1 MADKLMFPIGFDL
14 EEGVKQV
21 QKEWD
26 SKYQKKISKA
36 ISDKPIEVNLKINA
50 TGLDK
55 DLKHINELASKL
67 KKTIKELSQ
76 SQREYDKARKVSAQ
90 ADQAEMRAKRE
101 NIRLGIEE
109 ATQTD
114 AIRQKKANAALA
126 EQRLANAKVNGT
138 NQTRMQNAEY
148 GKQSRLL
155 ANIMAKMVAYAS
167 IHQALNIARRIRE
180 TTAEFELQRVALG
193 ALIQDTYKANAIFEQ
208 IKVQAVRSPF
218 EVKDLVTYTKQLA
231 AYGTKADELMGTMN
245 MLADISAGLGVD
257 MNRIILAYGQVQA
270 ASVLKGTELRQFT
283 EAGIPMV
290 EMLAQYYSTLRD
302 EVVSTAEVF
311 KMISAKE
318 VPFQAVKDILEDLTS
333 EGGRFYEMQAT
344 QAKTLAG
351 QWNNMKDALSIMF
364 DEMGRTETVRALF
377 EGLID
382 VVKWLALNW
391 ERVWKAVKTVGY
403 VYGGLKVAASI
414 TKLLSFETLSYAKAS
429 RLAKIRAAEYN
440 AATLKGNGL
449 AVINAARLKMQ
460 THAMRKY
467 AAATNFATK
476 AVWKL
481 WAAMLANPVTAI
493 VSLVAA
499 MAGLALWAGKSKD
512 EMDAFHD
519 KMRDAVRD
527 SVEHTVLLS
536 NRFKQLAEEVVKSA
550 DGSEKQQ
557 KALRRLKQQFGEMFP
572 DYQLTVEYLRQ
583 MHEEASGTATA
594 FDSMVEH
601 IKAFSGEKM
610 RQQFIENYNQ
620 KLQEQFS
627 NVFSRMTDGL
637 GKNWSELLGVVLNEG
652 LEVNGDEMAQKVL
665 KAWEKSW
672 GSEIPYVSE
681 NTSLTPTMGSR
692 FITKYLTQQ
701 DSLNEM
707 LGKLTTTDKDFRE
720 QYHLNDLR
728 EILQLVQAFANAQ
741 ATINGIMKDFD
752 YLDPEMAAINK
763 EVSKFETKLEEI
775 RNEATGETLLDKN
788 FAIERGMYSAMWN
801 AVKAI
806 TQEDNEVVKAIM
818 DDYTS
823 GVRLE
828 EIFSK
833 YAIGA
838 KEADGLSKIFEHKP
852 VFTDSWRQALEDLTG
867 YIDEGNKKVTV
878 YSSDQIKAFSS
889 LPNALEDVAKKYKE
903 LAKEGKVLARIKSSG
918 GISDPEEIE
927 QLNTQIDKTKH
938 KLEALYSFLARYGM
952 LDLIDDEDTKE
963 WITLIKNQ
971 TKFMEEY
978 KKGYDDLRKTKGIG
992 QALAEDKNIRRA
1004 QGITLGINVDT
1015 LNAPKENLEK
1025 WYEQT
1030 VAAIQEKI
1038 ADLGGEEWTGIGVE
1052 AILSKDTRSK
1062 TIKALQQLLQEILTA
1077 QGKFNTDEAVKT
1089 DEKILKNITQ
1099 KLSRTKAASEFFDR
1113 MLGLTGDKELTASLT
1128 MSVYG
1133 EGGDQ
1138 LGAELAKQTAEE
1150 FKQTYKDISF
1160 SKDAISED
1168 GLFNWTQ
1175 IEKEAKAH
1183 ANSIGETVN
1192 EDLQKAIEKGKQDQA
1207 KRIESFVKELEA
1219 AKTYGEKLVKLHQQ
1233 TQQRIKDINETVTDE
1248 NAKGELTKK
1257 ANKLYAKKVSEL
1269 QYEAFKDSPMYV
1281 SMFEKLDATSGAMLR
1296 NMRQYMT
1303 DLQDS
1308 WNNLDPTQL
1317 KELQSRL
1324 NKIDE
1329 QLASRNPFESIVS
1342 GLKEYHEL
1350 SKGGNSRAQD
1360 EMALFNATKARMEAE
1375 KEYQEAVQSKASIE
1389 VLNKL
1394 KEKLDGC
1401 VAVEKSAAKQ
1411 MQQWDDAIQKAVNG
1425 INNLSK
1431 VFDVIKAVTKAINDM
1446 SAALGGFGD
1455 AADDEFWNTI
1465 LGGVDK
1471 FLEGTL
1477 SAATGVGQILAGDIF
1492 GGVTSMISGISN
1504 LATSL
1509 VDWIYA
1515 DRIKDANK
1523 EIEYQAD
1530 ILDNLSY
1537 AYERL
1542 EKAQEKAFGS
1552 EYIDVYHQKLANLQ
1566 AQYDAYRK
1574 QLDAE
1579 QSKGKKADDAKINE
1593 YEDSMKKT
1601 ADAIKD
1607 MQTQLSEHLLGTD
1620 LASAA
1625 RDFASAWID
1634 AYKDFSSTTDAM
1646 KDKFQDMI
1654 QNMIVESFAAKV
1666 MESALDP
1673 IFTKIDEMS
1682 KDGVLDM
1689 NEAAQVAGLAQTAI
1703 GNIDVGMNNLMA
1715 ALQAAGISVRG
1726 MGGDLTGISR
1736 DIATASEESI
1746 LGLAAGINTQNYYI
1760 SQVPAK
1766 MDIIIGLLR
1775 GEGAMAQGSTVTLQD
1790 LVTLQ
1795 NQHLSYLPTI
1805 AQHTADTVAQC
1816 QRAADACETMAR
1828 QLGSVIKPQGAEA
1841 AYRVATILY
1850 NK

>member
-14 EEGVKQV
+14 EAGVKQV
-21 QKEWD
+21 QKDWD

-36 ISDKPIEVNLKINA
+36 ISDKPIEVKLKINA
-50 TGLDK
+50 EGFDK
-55 DLKHINELASKL
+55 DLKQLRELADAL
-67 KKTIKELSQ
+67 KKSIKDLSAAQKEYSDTVKSQEQAKQATIKT
-76 SQREYDKARKVSAQ
+76 QRDKIKLNVDEKTQ
-90 ADQAEMRAKRE
+90 
-101 NIRLGIEE
+101 EE
-109 ATQTD
+109 KIA
-114 AIRQKKANAALA
+114 RQKLQTALA
-126 EQRLANAKVNGT
+126 EQRLTNAKANGV
-138 NQTRMQNAEY
+138 NQTRAQNSAY
-148 GKQSRLL
+148 RTQSNVLT
-155 ANIMAKMVAYAS
+155 NIMTKMAAYAS
-167 IHQALNIARRIRE
+167 IHQAMNFIRQIRE

-218 EVKDLVTYTKQLA
+218 QVKELVTYTKQLA
-231 AYGTKADELMGTMN
+231 AYGIKAEELMGTMN

-290 EMLAQYYSTLRD
+290 ELLAQYYSTLRD

-351 QWNNMKDALSIMF
+351 QWNNMKDAWSIML
-364 DEMGRTETVRALF
+364 DELGRTKEMQIIFRS
-377 EGLID
+377 LINL
-382 VVKWLALNW
+382 VKYLALNW
-391 ERVWKAVKTVGY
+391 EKVWMAVKTVAY
-403 VYGGLKVAASI
+403 TYGALKAGTAI
-414 TKLLSFETLSYAKAS
+414 TKLLSFTTIGYTASLRKLSVAKQLDNKTTFVA
-429 RLAKIRAAEYN
+429 
-440 AATLKGNGL
+440 NGL
-449 AVINAARLKMQ
+449 AAITAKRMRLAALATVK
-460 THAMRKY
+460 
-467 AAATNFATK
+467 AAKAANFASK

-481 WAAMLANPVTAI
+481 VAAMMATPVGTITA
-493 VSLVAA
+493 LVAA
-499 MAGLALWAGKSKD
+499 IAGIALWTSKSKN

-519 KMRDAVRD
+519 KMREAVRD
-527 SVEHTVLLS
+527 SVGHTVLLS
-536 NRFKQLAEEVVKSA
+536 SRFKQLAEEVVKSA
-550 DGSEKQQ
+550 DGSKKQQ
-557 KALRRLKQQFGEMFP
+557 EALRRLKQQFGDMFP

-583 MHEEASGTATA
+583 MHEEASGTADA
-594 FDSMVEH
+594 FDSMIEH

-627 NVFSRMTDGL
+627 DTFSRMTDGL
-637 GKNWSELLGVVLNEG
+637 GKNWSELLGVILNEG
-652 LEVNGDEMAQKVL
+652 LEVSGDEMAQKVL

-672 GSEIPYVSE
+672 GTAIPYRADIEPYVGTVMS
-681 NTSLTPTMGSR
+681 
-692 FITKYLTQQ
+692 YLEQT
-701 DSLNEM
+701 DSLEAM
-707 LGKLTTTDKDFRE
+707 LSKLNNTKLADKRADFISE
-720 QYHLNDLR
+720 YQLNDLR

-741 ATINGIMKDFD
+741 NTINGIMKDFD
-752 YLDPEMAAINK
+752 ALDPEMAAINE
-763 EVSKFETKLEEI
+763 EVAKFETMLNNI
-775 RNEATGETLLDKN
+775 RNEATGENLLEKD
-788 FAIERGMYSAMWN
+788 FAIEQGMLSAMKK

-806 TQEDNEVVKAIM
+806 TKEDDEVVQAIM

-828 EIFSK
+828 EIFRK

-838 KEADGLSKIFEHKP
+838 KEAYGLSKIFEYKP

-878 YSSDQIKAFSS
+878 YSSDQIKALSS

-1015 LNAPKENLEK
+1015 LNAPKENLGK
-1025 WYEQT
+1025 WYKQT

-1062 TIKALQQLLQEILTA
+1062 TIKALQKLLQEILTA

-1089 DEKILKNITQ
+1089 DEKILKDITQ

-1150 FKQTYKDISF
+1150 FRTKFKGISF
-1160 SKDAISED
+1160 SKKAISDE
-1168 GLFNWTQ
+1168 GLFNWHQ

-1183 ANSIGETVN
+1183 ANSVGEKVN
-1192 EDLQKAIEKGKQDQA
+1192 EDLQKAIDKGKQDQA

-1248 NAKGELTKK
+1248 NAKGELTDR
-1257 ANKLYAKKVSEL
+1257 ANELYAKEVSKL

-1281 SMFEKLDATSGAMLR
+1281 NMFEKLDATSGAMLR
-1296 NMRQYMT
+1296 NMRDYMVK
-1303 DLQDS
+1303 LQES
-1308 WNNLDPTQL
+1308 WQNLDPTQL
-1317 KELQSRL
+1317 KELQSRT
-1324 NKIDE
+1324 NKINE
-1329 QLASRNPFESIVS
+1329 QLASRNPFSTLVKGI
-1342 GLKEYHEL
+1342 KEYNKLRESGTKAQAEAEL
-1350 SKGGNSRAQD
+1350 LA
-1360 EMALFNATKARMEAE
+1360 ATKARTEAE
-1375 KEYQEAVQSKASIE
+1375 QKYTQAVNSKEPEENLKKLSAELDKCVQA
-1389 VLNKL
+1389 
-1394 KEKLDGC
+1394 EKD
-1401 VAVEKSAAKQ
+1401 AAKGVEE
-1411 MQQWDDAIQKAVNG
+1411 WDNALQKIQRGVD
-1425 INNLSK
+1425 NLSK
-1431 VFDVIKAVTKAINDM
+1431 YGELVKATT
-1446 SAALGGFGD
+1446 AAVRELAEAFGGFGD
-1455 AADDEFWNTI
+1455 TADEEFWNTMLGGIDKFMDGVLTAGKGVAQLESGDI
-1465 LGGVDK
+1465 LGG
-1471 FLEGTL
+1471 
-1477 SAATGVGQILAGDIF
+1477 I
-1492 GGVTSMISGISN
+1492 
-1504 LATSL
+1504 TSL
-1509 VDWIYA
+1509 VSGIGGIFSAIGDWIYA
-1515 DRIKDANK
+1515 ERIREANK
-1523 EIEYQAD
+1523 EIELQTD
-1530 ILDNLSY
+1530 MLNNLTH

-1552 EYIDVYHQKLANLQ
+1552 EFIDVYQQKLANLQ
-1566 AQYDAYRK
+1566 AQYEAYKK

-1593 YEDSMKKT
+1593 YEESMRKT
-1601 ADAIKD
+1601 VDAIKD
-1607 MQTQLSEHLLGTD
+1607 MQGELSEHFLGTD

-1625 RDFASAWID
+1625 RDFAQAWID
-1634 AYKDFSSTTDAM
+1634 AYKEFGSTTDAM
-1646 KDKFQDMI
+1646 SDKFQEMI
-1654 QNMIVESFAAKV
+1654 ENMIVESFAARV
-1666 MESALDP
+1666 IQSALDP
-1673 IFTKIDEMS
+1673 IFQDIDAMM
-1682 KDGVLDM
+1682 KDGTLDM
-1689 NEAAQVAGLAQTAI
+1689 SDASRIAQLTDVAV
-1703 GNIDVGMNNLMA
+1703 GNIDVGMNNLMN
-1715 ALQAAGISVRG
+1715 ALAQAGISVRG
-1726 MGGDLTGISR
+1726 MGSDLTGISR
-1736 DIATASEESI
+1736 DIASASEESI

-1766 MDIIIGLLR
+1766 MDIIIGLLQ
-1775 GEGAMAQGSTVTLQD
+1775 GGNVAQGSAITLQD

-1805 AQHTADTVAQC
+1805 AQHTAETVAECKQIVI
-1816 QRAADACETMAR
+1816 ETRRTANALER
-1828 QLGSVIKPQGAEA
+1828 VIKPEGTK
-1841 AYRVATILY
+1841 ATYKL
-1850 NK
+1850 NTTLS